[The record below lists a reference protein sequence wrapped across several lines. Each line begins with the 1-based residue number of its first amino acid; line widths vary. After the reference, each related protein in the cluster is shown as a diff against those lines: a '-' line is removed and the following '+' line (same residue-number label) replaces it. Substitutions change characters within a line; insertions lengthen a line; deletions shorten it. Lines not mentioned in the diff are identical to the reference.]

1 MKAFDWAEPQNIEQ
15 AMALLAKGGGRAAMM
30 AGGTDLITEIKEGVA
45 QPDLVIDL
53 RSIPGLSFINKEK
66 DGVHIGAMTT
76 VAELAAHSSLGQ
88 EYPGLHQAAM
98 SIGTPQLRNVGT
110 VGGNL
115 CQRPRCWYYRDA
127 QIVCRK
133 KGGSQCF
140 AFRGRNKYHAIFGG
154 GLCYIAYPSDLAPA
168 LISMGAQAVIVSPR
182 GERKIPLEDFYALP
196 SENVRRENVLAQ
208 DELLREIHI
217 PPAGKSEKSA
227 YIKLKERGTWDFAL
241 VSAAAAGAASGKRL
255 GEVRLVLGGVAPVPW
270 RLTKAEAA
278 VKGKTSSPSLI
289 KEAAQLA
296 LQDARPLQENGYKK
310 QLVEAALG
318 QVLAALA

>member
-1 MKAFDWAEPQNIEQ
+1 MKDFDWAEPQDLEQ
-15 AMALLAKGGGRAAMM
+15 AMALLAKGGARAAMM

-53 RSIPGLSFINKEK
+53 RSIPGLSFINMEK

-76 VAELAAHSSLGQ
+76 VAELAAHSSIRQ
-88 EYPGLHQAAM
+88 EYPGLYQAAM

-133 KGGSQCF
+133 KGGSQCY
-140 AFRGRNKYHAIFGG
+140 AFRGRNKYHAILGG
-154 GLCYIAYPSDLAPA
+154 GMCYIVYPSDLAPA
-168 LISMGAQAVIVSPR
+168 LISMGAQAVIASPR
-182 GERKIPLEDFYALP
+182 RERKIPLEDFYALP
-196 SENVRRENVLAQ
+196 SQNVRRENVLAQ
-208 DELLREIHI
+208 DELLREIHL
-217 PPAGKSEKSA
+217 PPAGKEEKSA

-241 VSAAAAGAASGKRL
+241 VSAAAAGAVSGKRL
-255 GEVRLVLGGVAPVPW
+255 GEVRIVLGGVAPVPW
-270 RLTKAEAA
+270 RLTKAEGA
-278 VKGKTSSPSLI
+278 VKGKTPSPSLI
-289 KEAAQLA
+289 KEAARLA
-296 LQDARPLQENGYKK
+296 LQDARPLQENGYKR

-318 QVLAALA
+318 QVLAALV